1 MYLAHYQLE
10 QFPFALAFE
19 PDFFYESAIHGEA
32 LANMTYAVQQRKG
45 MVLVTGEV
53 GSGKTFVGNVLCDR
67 LGPSAFTVM
76 LKNPPQSAKQLLR
89 AVAQRTGLNIRGGVD
104 KMDLATAL
112 EEHLLRLNARGRL
125 VALLIDESQD
135 LGGASLEELRL
146 MWNWE
151 DRGCRLVQIVLLGQP
166 ELRQRLQ
173 EPKWEPLRQRIVL
186 SYHLGRLELQD
197 VIRYVDHRLR
207 MAGGRDDMVSF
218 SEEALAAIH
227 AAAEGTPRLINVLCD
242 NALLVGYSRGVH
254 RLERDIIDEVL
265 RDMTCWGLNAAES
278 RHPESYVGR

>member
-1 MYLAHYQLE
+1 MYLGHYGLE

-19 PDFFYESAIHGEA
+19 ADFFYESAIHGEA

-53 GSGKTFVGNVLCDR
+53 GSGKTFVGNVLCER
-67 LGPSAFTVM
+67 LGPSAFTIM

-89 AVAQRTGLNIRGGVD
+89 AVAQRTGMNIRGGVD
-104 KMDLATAL
+104 KMDLAASL
-112 EEHLLRLNARGRL
+112 EEHLLRLNSRGRL

-151 DRGCRLVQIVLLGQP
+151 DRGRRLVQIVLLGQP
-166 ELRQRLQ
+166 ELRERLQ
-173 EPKWEPLRQRIVL
+173 ETKWEPLRQRIVL
-186 SYHLGRLELQD
+186 SYHLGRLRSDE
-197 VIRYVDHRLR
+197 VVRYVDHRLR
-207 MAGGRDDMVSF
+207 MAGGRDEMVRF
-218 SEEALAAIH
+218 TAEALSAIH
-227 AAAEGTPRLINVLCD
+227 TATEGTPRLINVLCD

-254 RLERDIIDEVL
+254 ELDRDVVEEVL
-265 RDMTCWGLNAAES
+265 RDMTCWGLNVTQNS
-278 RHPESYVGR
+278 VV